1 VSATVVHRIVN
12 LPSIASIAAPMPA
25 TSSASFAGQE
35 LAGIATN
42 ARPAGSRVSNAATS
56 TSSPPRARVLGH
68 QALAPPL

>member
-1 VSATVVHRIVN
+1 LRQSASVRAAVSATVVHRIVN

-42 ARPAGSRVSNAATS
+42 AGIPGFERRHLDLESAPSARTRP
-56 TSSPPRARVLGH
+56 
-68 QALAPPL
+68 